1 MKDIGSKLFDARSS
15 QCLNKINIC
24 KKNEIP
30 ETFDSEYYLD
40 QLDPSKRKKFIH
52 IMKMT
57 KEYIEEER
65 QKQLKLARKLAREL
79 SARWVN
85 PEVGEYNIQDEK
97 NDLNDERKDGEEG
110 NDAKDNDGEDNDE
123 DYREASLNVSAGEV
137 FFLQKKQGYPVHHL
151 RSKTRKNS
159 RF

>member
-1 MKDIGSKLFDARSS
+1 
-15 QCLNKINIC
+15 
-24 KKNEIP
+24 
-30 ETFDSEYYLD
+30 
-40 QLDPSKRKKFIH
+40 
-52 IMKMT
+52 MKMT

-110 NDAKDNDGEDNDE
+110 HDAKDNDGEDNDE

-137 FFLQKKQGYPVHHL
+137 FFFYKRDKVIQFTV
-151 RSKTRKNS
+151 
-159 RF
+159 